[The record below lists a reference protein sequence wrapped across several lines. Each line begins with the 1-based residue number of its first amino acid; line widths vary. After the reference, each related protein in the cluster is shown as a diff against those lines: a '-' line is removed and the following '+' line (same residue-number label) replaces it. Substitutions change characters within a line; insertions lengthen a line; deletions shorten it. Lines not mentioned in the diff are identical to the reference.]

1 MREQVV
7 DDLVM
12 LISTVEESIA
22 RPLIHQIVDEVVIKE
37 TPGRR
42 LIAVLKADPGL
53 LIAGSPRIPTALAR
67 ILLALTEAGAQTVRA
82 PACAHCGR
90 VRPLACRDG
99 ADGICAA
106 CGQARSITL
115 IRCHQCGRE
124 RMRYAAAG
132 ECDYCLTCWLAM
144 SSSAATRIAQFTTA
158 HVAGATEEMTV
169 AGVAAVGV
177 KRDRLVRLALE
188 CELFG
193 AGWVAD
199 PAPASVLFANFY
211 DALRALGAGLPPR
224 SCGQCGQVKRLTGRL
239 DGLICCQPCYRAG
252 HLKACDRCGKL
263 ASLEVRRADESR
275 LCRACAK
282 RLEELAAICVECGR
296 LRPIGCRTP
305 EGPMCSRCHRARGVD
320 VCSVCG
326 VESECRSP
334 GSKKAI
340 CVRCYAAARRDTCR
354 RCGRERECRFAGT
367 EKAICVPCTRRREAC
382 SVCGHVTF
390 PARRTEE
397 GAPICWACIPRIVEA
412 CAGCGRDCRV
422 SSRIDGSPFCL
433 RCARANPATFRDC
446 YRCGTHGRLHRRR
459 WCDRC
464 FADDKIRELLT
475 DALVAGNPALARL
488 REQCLKA
495 DPHRTLEAFKRNVT
509 IAKLRDALGGTAPLT
524 HELLD
529 GLGSLAQLGPVRA
542 LLVEHGVLP
551 PRDELLVRFER
562 WSRQIADTIRDSAD
576 RRTFDRFVRWRH
588 LRELRDRG
596 RPITRGQSTGR
607 REELRLII
615 ALLSWLDDRG
625 ETFAKLDQARL
636 DLWLTSKPRTPRRVE
651 PFLRWAA
658 DNRICPRLRVPVS
671 GKPTRTPVGATD
683 EERRE
688 LFGAIL
694 RAGEVD
700 PRTRLAGALLVLF
713 GIRVVRLRMLRVSDI
728 IEDDGR
734 VTIRLGPD
742 PLQLPE
748 EVAPLAIAARDRRD
762 VPRLLSDAG
771 EDEWLF
777 PGQHHGTPITPEA
790 LTKRLRAIGIH
801 ARMVRTG
808 ALVSLVQEVPAP
820 VISRL
825 TGLHVTATTRWAET
839 ASASHARYSVFA
851 GRATP

>member
-1 MREQVV
+1 MRDQVV

-42 LIAVLKADPGL
+42 LVDVLKADPGL

-90 VRPLACRDG
+90 VRRLACRDG

-106 CGQARSITL
+106 CGQARSIPL
-115 IRCHQCGRE
+115 IRCHRCGQE

-132 ECDYCLTCWLAM
+132 DRDYCLNCWLEL
-144 SSSAATRIAQFTTA
+144 SSSAAARIAQFTTA
-158 HVAGATEEMTV
+158 HVAEATEEMTF
-169 AGVAAVGV
+169 AAIAAVGV

-199 PAPASVLFANFY
+199 PASASVLFANFY

-224 SCGQCGQVKRLTGRL
+224 YCGHCGQIKRLPSRL

-252 HLKACDRCGKL
+252 HLRACDKCGKL
-263 ASLEVRRADESR
+263 ASLEVRRTDESR
-275 LCRACAK
+275 LCRACTK
-282 RLEELAAICVECGR
+282 RLEESAAICVGCGR
-296 LRPIGCRTP
+296 LRPIDCRTP
-305 EGPMCSRCHRARGVD
+305 DGPMCSRCHRARGVD
-320 VCSVCG
+320 FCSVCG

-334 GSKKAI
+334 STKKAI

-382 SVCGHVTF
+382 SACGHVTF
-390 PARRTEE
+390 PALRTVE

-433 RCARANPATFRDC
+433 RCARENPATFRDC
-446 YRCGTHGRLHRRR
+446 YRCGAHGRLHRRR

-464 FADDKIRELLT
+464 FADDKIRELLP
-475 DALVAGNPALARL
+475 DALVAGNSALERL

-529 GLGSLAQLGPVRA
+529 GLGSLDQLGPVRA

-562 WSRQIADTIRDSAD
+562 WSRQIADTIRDSTD
-576 RRTFDRFVRWRH
+576 RRTFDRFVRWCH
-588 LRELRDRG
+588 LRELRDQSH
-596 RPITRGQSTGR
+596 PITRGQSTGR
-607 REELRLII
+607 RDELRLII
-615 ALLSWLDDRG
+615 VLLNWLDDRG
-625 ETFAKLDQARL
+625 ETLAELDQARL
-636 DLWLTSKPRTPRRVE
+636 DLWLTDKPRTPRRVE

-658 DNRICPRLRVPVS
+658 DNRICPRLHIPVS

-713 GIRVVRLRMLRVSDI
+713 GTRVARLRMLRVSDI

-734 VTIRLGPD
+734 VAIRLGPD

-762 VPRLLSDAG
+762 APRLLSDAG

-777 PGQHHGTPITPEA
+777 PGQHHGTPITSEA

-839 ASASHARYSVFA
+839 VSASHARYSVFA
-851 GRATP
+851 GRARP

>member
-1 MREQVV
+1 MRDQVV

-42 LIAVLKADPGL
+42 LVAVLKADPGL

-115 IRCHQCGRE
+115 IRCHRCGQE

-132 ECDYCLTCWLAM
+132 NRDYCLNCWLAL
-144 SSSAATRIAQFTTA
+144 SSSATAGIAQFTTA
-158 HVAGATEEMTV
+158 HIPGATEEMTV
-169 AGVAAVGV
+169 AAVTAVGV

-193 AGWVAD
+193 AGWIAD
-199 PAPASVLFANFY
+199 PAPASRLFANFY
-211 DALRALGAGLPPR
+211 DELCVLGAGLPLR
-224 SCGQCGQVKRLTGRL
+224 SCGHCRQVKRLTSRL
-239 DGLICCQPCYRAG
+239 DGLICCQRCYRAG
-252 HLKACDRCGKL
+252 HLRACDGCGKL

-275 LCRACAK
+275 LCRACTR
-282 RLEELAAICVECGR
+282 RLEESVAICIQCGR
-296 LRPIGCRTP
+296 PRPIDCRTP
-305 EGPMCSRCHRARGVD
+305 DGPMCSRCHRARDVD
-320 VCSVCG
+320 FCSVCG

-340 CVRCYAAARRDTCR
+340 CVRCFAAARWDTCR
-354 RCGRERECRFAGT
+354 RCGRGRECRFAGT
-367 EKAICVPCTRRREAC
+367 EKATCVPCTRRRKAC
-382 SVCGHVTF
+382 SACGHFTF
-390 PARRTEE
+390 PARRNDE

-433 RCARANPATFRDC
+433 RCARAHPATFRNC
-446 YRCGTHGRLHRRR
+446 YRCGTHGRLHARR

-464 FADDKIRELLT
+464 FADDKVRELLP
-475 DALVAGNPALARL
+475 DALVAGNSALERL

-509 IAKLRDALGGTAPLT
+509 IAKLRDALASTAPLT

-551 PRDELLVRFER
+551 PRDELLIRFER
-562 WSRQIADTIRDSAD
+562 WSRQIADTIRNPND
-576 RRTFDRFVRWRH
+576 RRTFDSFVRWHH
-588 LRELRDRG
+588 LRDLRDQG
-596 RPITRGQSTGR
+596 HPITRGQSTGR
-607 REELRLII
+607 RDELRLII
-615 ALLSWLDDRG
+615 ALLSWLDDRN
-625 ETFAKLDQARL
+625 ETLAELDQARL
-636 DLWLTSKPRTPRRVE
+636 DLWLTGKPRTPRRVE

-658 DNRICPRLRVPVS
+658 DNRVCPRLRVPPAS
-671 GKPTRTPVGATD
+671 KPSRTPIGATV
-683 EERRE
+683 EERWQLLGNLLHDE
-688 LFGAIL
+688 TA
-694 RAGEVD
+694 D
-700 PRTRLAGALLVLF
+700 PRTRLAGVLVLLF
-713 GIRVVRLRMLRVSDI
+713 GIRVAHLQRLRVADI
-728 IEDDGR
+728 LEQGGE

-742 PLQLPE
+742 PLLLPDE
-748 EVAPLAIAARDRRD
+748 IAHLAIAARDRRD
-762 VPRLLSDAG
+762 APRLLSDDG

-777 PGQHHGTPITPEA
+777 PGQHHGRPISRDS
-790 LTKRLRAIGIH
+790 LTARLNTLGVHVRPA
-801 ARMVRTG
+801 RTG
-808 ALVSLVQEVPAP
+808 ALVSLVQEVPAT
-820 VISRL
+820 VLARL
-825 TGLHVTATTRWAET
+825 TGLHVTAATGWAD
-839 ASASHARYSVFA
+839 AVSASHSRYANVA
-851 GRATP
+851 GISRG